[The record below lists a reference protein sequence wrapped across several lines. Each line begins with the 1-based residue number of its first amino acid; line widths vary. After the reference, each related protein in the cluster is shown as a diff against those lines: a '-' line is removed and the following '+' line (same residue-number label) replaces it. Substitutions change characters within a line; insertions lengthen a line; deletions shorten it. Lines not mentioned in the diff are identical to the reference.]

1 MKYVI
6 FLLARKNKLEI
17 QKIIK
22 SKGHDWQFSEVQNK
36 EIQHQNATQLV
47 YFPCICFFLSAQRE
61 MKNTKGLY

>member
-47 YFPCICFFLSAQRE
+47 HFPDQLTHAGIVL
-61 MKNTKGLY
+61 